1 MYLLFFICFTLFLI
15 CQKFENAEQH
25 AGAGSFVDD
34 AFQRESHDEAAVSS
48 ALVGNRRT
56 RSRIV
61 LHRREGVIANRFQ
74 YLGMGC
80 RIMLGIQ
87 LVIIAELQT

>member
-1 MYLLFFICFTLFLI
+1 MNFSTSPTVIR
-15 CQKFENAEQH
+15 

-61 LHRREGVIANRFQ
+61 LHRREGGGQQIIISNREIFP
-74 YLGMGC
+74 
-80 RIMLGIQ
+80 
-87 LVIIAELQT
+87 